1 MYSKIFLIKMPSFKF
16 SKIEIEFKN
25 FRKQKRV
32 TDVFKSMLTEV
43 VSNTVA
49 CNNGK
54 NWRYIVGYQVEEKSI
69 IPLFINAPKNIFWR
83 ISI

>member
-1 MYSKIFLIKMPSFKF
+1 MYSKIFLIKMPSFKI